1 MFIKDKIN
9 KNGILFIQE
18 IHSTIDES
26 KWKGKC
32 QGDLLHSQG
41 SSISHGVLN
50 GLFGFESIDV
60 KSRLSNTNGCTL
72 ILHMVINDEGLSLY
86 H

>member
-26 KWKGKC
+26 KWKDKC

-41 SSISHGVLN
+41 SSISHGVLI
-50 GLFGFESIDV
+50 GLFDFE
-60 KSRLSNTNGCTL
+60 
-72 ILHMVINDEGLSLY
+72 
-86 H
+86 